1 MLATFDVQQ
10 MQAQIAEIE
19 KLEGAADF
27 YSDMRAAK
35 QKLQKKAEIVK
46 NLAAIEQI
54 NSKLGYFKELV
65 SSFSDEELEGI
76 EGTAQ
81 EFATLQKQVD
91 GLYIATLF
99 GGKYDNENCLLEIH
113 SGAGGEEAQD
123 WAEMLCRM
131 YTRFAQ
137 GKGWQVTMV
146 DSLAGDGAGYKS
158 VSLLMEGNKA
168 YGHLFAEKGVHRLV
182 RISPFD
188 ANKRRH
194 TSFASVDVSPII
206 EDTAEIKLEPQDLK
220 IDTYRSGGAG
230 GQHVNKTES
239 AVRITHLP
247 TGIVVQCQNER
258 SQLQNKEFALK
269 MLASKLLEKQE
280 VERAAAAAAAHG
292 EAKKIEWGSQIR
304 SYVLHPYNMVKD
316 HRTGVETSNSQAV
329 LDGDLDE
336 FIEAQLIARSK
347 GEI

>member
-1 MLATFDVQQ
+1 MLATFDLPQL
-10 MQAQIAEIE
+10 QAQVDNIVKQESAP
-19 KLEGAADF
+19 DF
-27 YSDMRAAK
+27 YEDMRQAK

-46 NLAAIEQI
+46 KIETINQI
-54 NSKLGYFKELV
+54 KAKLEYFKDLV
-65 SSFSDEELEGI
+65 TSFSAEELDNIG
-76 EGTAQ
+76 GTEE
-81 EFATLQKQVD
+81 EFVALQKQVEN
-91 GLYIATLF
+91 LYISTLYN
-99 GGKYDNENCLLEIH
+99 GKFDDENCLIEIH

-123 WAEMLCRM
+123 WAEMLARM
-131 YTRFAQ
+131 YTRYGQ
-137 GKGWQVTMV
+137 SKGYLVTMV

-158 VSLLMEGNKA
+158 VSIMIEGNKA
-168 YGHLFAEKGVHRLV
+168 YGNLFAEKGVHRLV

-194 TSFASVDVSPII
+194 TSFASVDVSPLVD
-206 EDTAEIKLEPQDLK
+206 DTAEIKIDPQDLK

-258 SQLQNKEFALK
+258 SQLQNKELALK
-269 MLASKLLEKQE
+269 MLSSKLLQKQE
-280 VERAAAAAAAHG
+280 AEKAAAAAKERG

-316 HRTGVETSNSQAV
+316 HRTGVETSSSTAV
-329 LDGDLDE
+329 LDGELDI
-336 FIEAQLIARSK
+336 FIEAQLIARSQNK
-347 GEI
+347 I